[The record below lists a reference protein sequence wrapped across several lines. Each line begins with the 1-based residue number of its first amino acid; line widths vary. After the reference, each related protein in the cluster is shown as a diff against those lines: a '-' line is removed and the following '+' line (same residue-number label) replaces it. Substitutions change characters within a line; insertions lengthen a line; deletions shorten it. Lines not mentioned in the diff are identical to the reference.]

1 VEVDNKIDHKK
12 LKFQTNHT
20 KVASHFFQIGCQWT
34 IENCYPCGDLNGRS
48 NVDLDY
54 SEAILR
60 MIEQERLPSGPM
72 EQRWSASSSSPMSPA
87 YSQNKDEIFSW
98 VGIIQF
104 IPVEELRD
112 PIEKSFVGFAKKF
125 IDIGYDFGALI
136 HWGKVDLAFHDT
148 PELLNE
154 MRRALWDRCDV
165 ERYQKARALLDPKNI
180 MSNELMTALFPHPKD
195 ESIAP
200 PNTKSRRIVRHYTLF
215 FQILL

>member
-1 VEVDNKIDHKK
+1 
-12 LKFQTNHT
+12 
-20 KVASHFFQIGCQWT
+20 
-34 IENCYPCGDLNGRS
+34 
-48 NVDLDY
+48 
-54 SEAILR
+54 

-200 PNTKSRRIVRHYTLF
+200 PNNKSRRIVRHYTLF
-215 FQILL
+215 FKSYFNVIHKTDFAFCFHPSNSMVVWFYHFPSKNRSAAGAPPRYERSLPY